1 MHVRFRHFLFIAAV
15 IFIFGSCRPAWA
27 QYNAGIQG
35 TVTDTSGAAVPNA
48 KVTVTNQA
56 TQVSSQTT
64 TSASGFYQVGQ
75 LPPGNYTVTIEATG
89 FQKNDTKDVLVLAEQ
104 VRGLNISLQVG
115 QVSQTVTVN
124 GSTTPLLQ
132 TEDASVNGTLSTLEV
147 QALPK
152 FSRDP
157 YELLRLT
164 PGIFGDGARNGVGQ
178 SVGFPN
184 GPGANGGSAG
194 PGGSNSAIYQ
204 TENQQ
209 SISSNGQ
216 RITSNDYTVD
226 GVSVNSLQWGGAAVI
241 TPSPDSVQEI
251 TVVSND
257 YYASDG
263 RDSGAHIKVI
273 TKSGT
278 DQFHGGAFF
287 QLQDPGLNSFN
298 KFGGFIQGVGNAPPQ
313 RDSNAFRQFGGDLGG
328 PIIRNKLFFFF
339 DYEGLHDRS
348 TSFDNEWIDTA
359 QFDSTL
365 IGARS
370 GTPVATT
377 LSDAGIRPRV
387 NQLLP
392 TTCAFWIAANQPC
405 QVVSG
410 GIDIGS
416 PGGSYGTY
424 INSFGSSTNPPNFTG
439 GGLDGIPDLQF
450 AQLSVPSQS
459 SGKQYNARVD
469 YNMGRNVFSASTFLT
484 WFDANNADGS
494 AQSRPM
500 ADFKTHRL
508 SPSGFLSWIF
518 TLSPTMVNDARFNFT
533 RWGFNDVS
541 ANPQINWAIPRTEI
555 QGLPINNQ
563 RIIFGAA
570 QGDTSPGIFAQNT
583 FAFRDMVSK
592 LFNQH
597 SVKFGFEYDHEQDNS
612 DLLGSA
618 RPDYVFQE
626 PWNFANGT
634 PIFEQINVNPLTGGP
649 TDAARYY
656 RESDY
661 GLFVQDDWKL
671 RPNLTL
677 NLGLRWDYYGPPSE
691 ARGHLENIIPGAS
704 STGGLQAAVAVMPRR
719 MYNSSWH
726 NYGPKLGFAWSPG
739 MFHSN
744 AVVRGGFGIAYDRF
758 DDISFDNT
766 RDNPPL
772 IASYGICCGT
782 AGPPTDGFGTP
793 FVNGQIVYEQGSSNS
808 PLSYAANPSLATP
821 LDLNTQLP
829 QILAGQ
835 GPPNVWS
842 NPVNMP
848 VPYVYEY
855 SMQVQ
860 YALPKN
866 WVATVGYSGSSSHK
880 LLRIKNLAFFYTAL
894 NPDINAVFTPTPDT
908 NANYNALDTLLQH
921 RFNQYFTANFSYTYS
936 KSIDQVSAEGPG
948 FVTNQTF
955 PTNDATERGPS
966 DYNNTHRVLVYG
978 VWDLPIFRGRSDWV
992 GKTLGGWEATGIFQ
1006 FHSGFPWTPVS
1017 SNNCFTL
1024 GAQFLCPVRP
1034 IGVLAGAGHEANTS
1048 AFLPPVSGNFPNGAT
1063 SYFDVTSTGV
1073 PGVGRNSFT
1082 GPRYTDVD
1090 FSFMKKFGLPSMPFL
1105 GENARLEVRAN
1116 LFNAFNK
1123 LNLAPFTFGSSSTTV
1138 SFGDNCSGSPTVC
1151 TPISNPLFG
1160 TASSGLAGRV
1170 VEFEGRFVF

>member
-1 MHVRFRHFLFIAAV
+1 VRAR
-15 IFIFGSCRPAWA
+15 FGSLGFVILLASFLMIASPAWG
-27 QYNAGIQG
+27 QNNATLQG
-35 TVTDTSGAAVPNA
+35 TVTDTSGAAIPNA
-48 KVTVTNQA
+48 KITVTNQA
-56 TQVSSQTT
+56 TQVSRTST
-64 TSASGFYQVGQ
+64 TSATGFYVVGQ
-75 LPPGNYTVTIEATG
+75 LPPGNYTVTVEATG
-89 FQKNDTKDVLVLAEQ
+89 FQKSETSNVVVLAEQ
-104 VRGLNISLQVG
+104 FRGLDLTLQVG
-115 QVSQTVTVN
+115 KVSQTVTVN
-124 GSTTPLLQ
+124 GENQPLLQ
-132 TEDASVNGTLSTLEV
+132 TENADITGTLTNQEV
-147 QALPK
+147 QQLPK

-164 PGIFGDGARNGVGQ
+164 PGIFGDGARSGVGQ
-178 SVGFPN
+178 SAGFPN
-184 GPGANGGSAG
+184 GPGANNGGSAG

-216 RITSNDYTVD
+216 RITANDYTVD

-257 YYASDG
+257 YDASDG
-263 RDSGAHIKVI
+263 RNSGAHIKVV

-278 DQFHGGAFF
+278 NQFHGGGFF
-287 QLQDPGLNSFN
+287 ELQDPGLNSYN

-339 DYEGLHDRS
+339 NYEGLHDNS
-348 TSFDNEWIDTA
+348 TAFSNQWIDTT
-359 QFDSTL
+359 QFDSTV
-365 IGARS
+365 IGARG

-377 LSDAGIRPRV
+377 LSDPGIRPRV
-387 NQLLP
+387 NQILT
-392 TTCAFWIAANQPC
+392 TTCAFWLAANQPC

-410 GIDIGS
+410 GVDIGS
-416 PGGSYGTY
+416 PGGTYGTY

-450 AQLSVPSQS
+450 AQLSIPSTS
-459 SGKQYNARVD
+459 TGKQYNARVD
-469 YNMGRNVFSASTFLT
+469 YTMGRNMFSASTFVT
-484 WFDANNADGS
+484 FYDALNADAS

-500 ADFKTHRL
+500 SDYKTHRV
-508 SPSGFLSWIF
+508 SPSGFLSWVF
-518 TLSPTMVNDARFNFT
+518 TISPTTVNDARFNFT
-533 RWGFNDVS
+533 RWAFNDIS

-555 QGLPINNQ
+555 QGLPINGQ
-563 RIIFGAA
+563 RIIFGAT

-592 LFNQH
+592 MFNRH
-597 SVKFGFEYDHEQDNS
+597 SVKFGIEYDHEQDNS

-634 PIFEQINVNPLTGGP
+634 PIFEQIAVNPLTGGP

-661 GLFVQDDWKL
+661 GLFVQDDWKV

-691 ARGHLENIIPGAS
+691 ARGNLENIIPGPDP
-704 STGGLQAAVAVMPRR
+704 TTGLQTAVAVMPGH
-719 MYNSSWH
+719 MYNATWR
-726 NYGPKLGFAWSPG
+726 NLGPKLGFAWSPDR
-739 MFHSN
+739 FHGN

-782 AGPPTDGFGTP
+782 AGQPGDGFGTP
-793 FVNGQIVYEQGSSNS
+793 FVNGQIVYEQGTSNS
-808 PLSYAANPSLATP
+808 PLGYAANPNLATP
-821 LDLNTQLP
+821 LNPATNLP
-829 QILAGQ
+829 EILSGQ
-835 GPPNVWS
+835 GAPNVWS
-842 NPVNMP
+842 NPQKMP

-855 SMQVQ
+855 SMQGQ
-860 YALPKN
+860 YALPQN
-866 WVATVGYSGSSSHK
+866 WVATIGYSGSSSHK
-880 LLRIKNLAFFYTAL
+880 LLRIKNLAYFYPVT
-894 NPDINAVFTPTPDT
+894 NPDINAVFTFTPDT
-908 NANYNALDTLLQH
+908 NANYNALNALLQH
-921 RFNQYFTANFSYTYS
+921 RFNKDFTANISYTYS
-936 KSIDQVSAEGPG
+936 KSIDQMSAEGPG
-948 FVTNQTF
+948 FLTNQTY
-955 PTNDATERGPS
+955 PTNDSTEWGPS

-978 VWDLPIFRGRSDWV
+978 IWDLPIFRGRSDLL
-992 GKTLGGWEATGIFQ
+992 GKSLGGWEITGVFQ
-1006 FHSGFPWTPVS
+1006 YHSGFPWTPVS

-1034 IGVLAGAGHEANTS
+1034 IGYFGGAGRAHNTP
-1048 AFLPPVSGNFPNGAT
+1048 AFLPPASSNFFRGAT
-1063 SYFDVTSTGV
+1063 SYFNVTSTGF
-1073 PGVGRNSFT
+1073 PGIGRNSFV

-1090 FSFMKKFGLPSMPFL
+1090 FSFMKQFGLPAIPVL
-1105 GENARLEVRAN
+1105 GENAKIELRAN

-1138 SFGDNCSGSPTVC
+1138 SYFNNSSGVPVD
-1151 TPISNPLFG
+1151 NPLFG
-1160 TASSGLAGRV
+1160 TASAGLAGRV
-1170 VEFEGRFVF
+1170 VELEGRFIF